1 MMEIMI
7 EGDKKILKVFKLL
20 FQCMLTS
27 NLRVLHFSFCIN
39 I

>member
-1 MMEIMI
+1 MEIMI

-27 NLRVLHFSFCIN
+27 YLRVLHFLFCIN